1 MTSRR
6 RKWLIGVALVAI
18 VVAVGAWV
26 AYLRLLPWIVR
37 REVNAAFA
45 SVGLSN
51 VKFDVEQASLFGT
64 RLEGSGADDDVVDE
78 AVGIGEV
85 SVRYS
90 PWDAINGELRSISV
104 RNARLE
110 IDLDEP
116 LAIGAGGTK
125 KRGASDASFDLPFE
139 RLELNRCALV
149 LKRGDRELRL
159 PIDGSIVRRTGTKDA
174 ADLTITSAIAT
185 SNLHVSGAIDG
196 AAGRAHFTASSSDV
210 NLERLTALLPA
221 DVARDVDAGGK
232 VTFALE
238 YHFDAG
244 KSSGSLQLHVADA
257 FVDAQSLGVS
267 ATGISAAVTFDDL
280 LAPRTPPDQ
289 MLRLGRVTVAGQQ
302 FTDAAVTFHL
312 AGPRELKL
320 GQLRVAWGGGVVH
333 VEPFALDPTDP
344 VLATRVVL
352 ERVGLR
358 EIVALVTQGR
368 ATGDGTVSGSIPF
381 SVDLRDP
388 ARFHF
393 DIGEGVVRADAPG
406 ALQLGEA
413 SDDFGD
419 LMAKGDPTFE
429 SDPIKRE
436 LRESVVEAV
445 RDFEYDLLQ
454 VGFRPTPDGDVAA
467 QMRIHGRGRGGSR
480 LPLHLGLN
488 VEGLERGLEAYLAA
502 KSRVLSPGE

>member
-1 MTSRR
+1 MTPRR
-6 RKWLIGVALVAI
+6 RKWLIGVALA
-18 VVAVGAWV
+18 ATALGVGAWV

-37 REVNAAFA
+37 REVNNAFA

-64 RLEGSGADDDVVDE
+64 RIEGTGADDDD
-78 AVGIGEV
+78 AIGIGDV

-90 PWDAINGELRSISV
+90 PWDAINGELRSITVS
-104 RNARLE
+104 NARLE

-116 LAIGAGGTK
+116 LALGADGK
-125 KRGASDASFDLPFE
+125 KKGSGATDASFDLPFE

-149 LKRGDRELRL
+149 LKRGGRELRL
-159 PIDGSIVRRTGTKDA
+159 PVDGSIVRRAGAKDA

-210 NLERLTALLPA
+210 NLERLAALLPRE
-221 DVARDVDAGGK
+221 VARDLDAGGK
-232 VTFALE
+232 VTFALD

-244 KSSGSLQLHVADA
+244 KSSATLQLHLADA
-257 FVDAQSLGVS
+257 FVDAQRLGVS
-267 ATGISAAVTFDDL
+267 ATGINGAVTFDDL
-280 LAPRTPPDQ
+280 HAPRTPPGQ
-289 MLRLGRVTVAGQQ
+289 AVTLSRVTVAGQQ
-302 FTDAAVTFHL
+302 LTDAAVSFHL
-312 AGPRELKL
+312 AGPHELRL
-320 GQLRVAWGGGVVH
+320 GRLRVGWGGGTVQAD
-333 VEPFALDPTDP
+333 PFTLDPTEP

-358 EIVALVTQGR
+358 DIAALVTQGR
-368 ATGDGTVSGSIPF
+368 ATGEGTVSGSIPF
-381 SVDLRDP
+381 SIDLRDP
-388 ARFHF
+388 SRFQF
-393 DIGEGVVRADAPG
+393 EIGEGVVRADAPG

-413 SDDFGD
+413 SNDFGD
-419 LMAKGDPTFE
+419 LMAKGDPSFE

-467 QMRIHGRGRGGSR
+467 QMRIHGRGRGGGR
-480 LPLHLGLN
+480 LPLNLGLN